1 LPRKNEENPTGA
13 DSASLDRIWSEITE
27 RLPQLNLV
35 IFPSIPLMS
44 DSGVLA
50 FWPDAD
56 WNRFLDVAVGSGARI
71 IYAECSTFDESDY
84 LGLLGDEED
93 GANTSQSQAARTE
106 LRSRIGST
114 IRLRLAFSVDGVLHE
129 WEEEASWWFQE
140 ASSPEES
147 ETDHYE
153 SRYSASEKLLA
164 EFQKRS
170 ESEGWVQ
177 NLAEDRRCREPA
189 RGRER
194 RILIR
199 EFLVDHGFD
208 GEPTD
213 EVQVMALRRLEYD
226 LMRAVDERLK
236 TVVQPRLEAEA
247 IEKLG
252 QFYEELSQTNPAWSS
267 STVKMRETLAR
278 RFLRER
284 YGMSM
289 TLVVDMLARY
299 KPSPASSDSS

>member
-1 LPRKNEENPTGA
+1 
-13 DSASLDRIWSEITE
+13 
-27 RLPQLNLV
+27 
-35 IFPSIPLMS
+35 
-44 DSGVLA
+44 
-50 FWPDAD
+50 
-56 WNRFLDVAVGSGARI
+56 
-71 IYAECSTFDESDY
+71 
-84 LGLLGDEED
+84 
-93 GANTSQSQAARTE
+93 
-106 LRSRIGST
+106 
-114 IRLRLAFSVDGVLHE
+114 VLHE
-129 WEEEASWWFQE
+129 WEEEASWWLQE
-140 ASSPEES
+140 VTNPEES

-177 NLAEDRRCREPA
+177 SLAEDRRCREPA

-213 EVQVMALRRLEYD
+213 EVQVMALRHLEYD

-252 QFYEELSQTNPAWSS
+252 QFYQELTQTNPAWSS

-299 KPSPASSDSS
+299 KPPPESSDSS